1 MEDKEAE
8 SMLVKDSFRN
18 QHGKRRKKGL
28 FMSLPLRICD
38 YFLYVANV
46 KPNNGDCLIVN
57 NTKYFL

>member
-1 MEDKEAE
+1 
-8 SMLVKDSFRN
+8 MLVKDSFRN